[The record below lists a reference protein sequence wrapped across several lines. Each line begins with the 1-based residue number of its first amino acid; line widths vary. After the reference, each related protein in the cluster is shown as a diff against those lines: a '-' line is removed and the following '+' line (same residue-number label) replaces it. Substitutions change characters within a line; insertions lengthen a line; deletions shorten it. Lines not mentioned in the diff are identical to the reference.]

1 MKNRGEGGLLLL
13 TRNPTK
19 DSCPEEHRDE
29 GSLFNSHQVNLAR
42 PSLATR
48 NLSDRQLTM
57 GGKTIFQN
65 SGAGDRNSTGRSEPS
80 RFICGGRTTFTS
92 TRCCVFGFSRMNLVP
107 WAMPSGSMIMA
118 PVALTVWVNPSIGL
132 GFLARWTTT
141 GIRRRTRCARRR
153 SSAVGCRGTAG
164 PTAPIEPGFAYG
176 EGFTFEGGFKAP
188 DPRNPSPA
196 R

>member
-1 MKNRGEGGLLLL
+1 MLASVDSKRLTETLSPLDATLMKNWGEGWLLLL

-80 RFICGGRTTFTS
+80 
-92 TRCCVFGFSRMNLVP
+92 
-107 WAMPSGSMIMA
+107 
-118 PVALTVWVNPSIGL
+118 
-132 GFLARWTTT
+132 
-141 GIRRRTRCARRR
+141 
-153 SSAVGCRGTAG
+153 
-164 PTAPIEPGFAYG
+164 
-176 EGFTFEGGFKAP
+176 
-188 DPRNPSPA
+188 
-196 R
+196 